1 MNNKM
6 VMNGDRT
13 KVSYYFGAEEQQ
25 GISMANKRTHKR
37 YLRQHRLGKFRKG
50 RAE

>member
-6 VMNGDRT
+6 IMDGDRT
-13 KVSYYFGAEEQQ
+13 KVSYYHGGEEQQ

-37 YLRQHRLGKFRKG
+37 YLRQHHLGKFRKG
-50 RAE
+50 RAK